1 MLARDFTFAV
11 QYNTSWLYQQL
22 LAFHVGLWLKPKNLL
37 NALKTDPLI
46 LFTLPL
52 GNRVKIKHLNSNAS
66 AFVLYLKKKKKTTL
80 QTLTAGKKT
89 SGNSL
94 SFFFFMRPQNHPVT
108 SCQVLEDT
116 FSGFISWGTVTPWCV
131 YSSSIMARQEDL
143 SYNRKFWLHLWEL
156 ARPSSLWVIWLP

>member
-1 MLARDFTFAV
+1 MYFCQAVWRKNLRFRNMLGRDFTFAV

-66 AFVLYLKKKKKTTL
+66 AFVLYLKKKKQQPCRRWLLAKRQAETL
-80 QTLTAGKKT
+80 
-89 SGNSL
+89 
-94 SFFFFMRPQNHPVT
+94 
-108 SCQVLEDT
+108 
-116 FSGFISWGTVTPWCV
+116 FISF
-131 YSSSIMARQEDL
+131 S
-143 SYNRKFWLHLWEL
+143 LWDPKITLLPL
-156 ARPSSLWVIWLP
+156 ARSLKTHSVASSPGVLWPPDACTLRA